1 MLYWAWNDKWVYVLI
16 VDYDFSISVP
26 IIDLYLSFYV
36 AHKERLFGLTQ
47 RCEQDQRL
55 ERLLVR
61 VDHWELVVVQGRH
74 RDREE
79 VHVVVGS
86 AQIARSRVESLLQTT
101 FVRYFQ
107 RRWKVSV
114 NISKFSL
121 SLPVF
126 GAFMDGF

>member
-1 MLYWAWNDKWVYVLI
+1 MSLCLCLI
-16 VDYDFSISVP
+16 VDYDFDISVSN
-26 IIDLYLSFYV
+26 IDLYLSFYV

-55 ERLLVR
+55 ARLLVR
-61 VDHWELVVVQGRH
+61 PHHREFVVVQGRL

-79 VHVVVGS
+79 VHVVVGP
-86 AQIARSRVESLLQTT
+86 AQVARSRVEYLFQAT

-114 NISKFSL
+114 I
-121 SLPVF
+121 
-126 GAFMDGF
+126 